1 MEFNLN
7 YVLENKIGGENY
19 ALLPNE
25 LIIHPLFSQEQRVPT
40 RFFCFLFIQL
50 LPTNL
55 LEEYISNTY
64 LSKTNLNTPYLS

>member
-1 MEFNLN
+1 MEFDLN
-7 YVLENKIGGENY
+7 HVLENKIGEEDS
-19 ALLPNE
+19 ALLSNG

-55 LEEYISNTY
+55 EEYISNTY